1 MRNGRLHG
9 VLAEWVQDACTA
21 LSADADGGAEIDFDV
36 LEAGREGGTPLYCYR
51 PLTDRFVADREELV
65 ATLPAAA
72 AARDALERVD
82 GLERYLLRQGQPDP
96 GDTRGRTEAAAK
108 RLLARAMGDG
118 GELAFSAH
126 RFDRAYAELEEAVYA
141 GRSLATIVAP
151 IHGLTIE
158 SAELLLADGVRLV
171 PGDAYPDAPPDAV
184 RGAEP
189 PLLAVF
195 ERPEGGP
202 EGSALTA
209 ARTSFRRLQTALRLW
224 DTGPFALGPVA
235 WARIDGGT
243 WRLTSLGG
251 GGRPTGL
258 VVVAAAQEDEL
269 RAFCSLVA
277 RRTPQGGELAWALR
291 RFEMGCERANP
302 LEALTDHL
310 LALRAL
316 LEPEGPTS
324 GRLAQRLAVLCAKPS
339 HRATMAEV
347 LARAVA
353 LERAIVTGLAPPDS
367 GGAAV
372 IAEVTRHLRALLRD
386 VICGHLESDLVALAD
401 ELLAEAAAAE
411 PAPKRTGLMAG
422 WTVSAR

>member
-9 VLAEWVQDACTA
+9 VLAEWVRDACTA
-21 LSADADGGAEIDFDV
+21 LSADADGGADIDFDV
-36 LEAGREGGTPLYCYR
+36 LETGREGGTPLYCYR
-51 PLTDRFVADREELV
+51 PLTDRFVADRHELV

-72 AARDALERVD
+72 AARAALERVD

-96 GDTRGRTEAAAK
+96 GDPRGRAEAATR
-108 RLLARAMGDG
+108 RLLARALGDG
-118 GELAFSAH
+118 DLDYSPE
-126 RFDRAYAELEEAVYA
+126 RFDRVYGELEEAVYA

-151 IHGLTIE
+151 IHGLALE
-158 SAELLLADGVRLV
+158 SDELLLADGVRLV
-171 PGDAYPDAPPDAV
+171 PGHALHDAPPDAV
-184 RGAEP
+184 RGAQP

-202 EGSALTA
+202 EGSALSA
-209 ARTSFRRLQTALRLW
+209 ARISFRRLQTALRLW

-251 GGRPTGL
+251 GGRPAGL
-258 VVVAAAQEDEL
+258 VVVPAAQEDEL

-277 RRTPQGGELAWALR
+277 RRTPQGGEVAWALR

-324 GRLAQRLAVLCAKPS
+324 GRLAQRLAVLCAKPA
-339 HRATMAEV
+339 HRAAMAAV

-372 IAEVTRHLRALLRD
+372 IAEVSRHLRALLRD
-386 VICGHLESDLVALAD
+386 VICGHLEPDLVGLAD

-411 PAPKRTGLMAG
+411 PPPKRTGLMAG
-422 WTVSAR
+422 WTVSAT

>member
-36 LEAGREGGTPLYCYR
+36 LETGGEGGTPLYCYR
-51 PLTDRFVADREELV
+51 PLTDRFVAEREDLV
-65 ATLPAAA
+65 AALPTAAA
-72 AARDALERVD
+72 VQSALEAVD
-82 GLERYLLRQGQPDP
+82 GLERYLLRQGRPDP
-96 GDTRGRTEAAAK
+96 GDNRSRAAAAAK
-108 RLLARAMGDG
+108 RLLARALGDG
-118 GELAFSAH
+118 ELTFSPE

-151 IHGLTIE
+151 IHGLALE
-158 SAELLLADGVRLV
+158 SDELLLADGIRLV
-171 PGDAYPDAPPDAV
+171 AGHAFPDAPDDAV
-184 RGAEP
+184 RGPQP

-202 EGSALTA
+202 EGSALSA

-258 VVVAAAQEDEL
+258 VVVPAAQEDEL

-277 RRTPQGGELAWALR
+277 RRAPQGGELAWALR

-372 IAEVTRHLRALLRD
+372 IADVTRHLRALLRD
-386 VICGHLESDLVALAD
+386 VICGHLEPDLVALA
-401 ELLAEAAAAE
+401 EALLAEAAAVE
-411 PAPKRTGLMAG
+411 PVPRRSGLMAG

>member
-9 VLAEWVQDACTA
+9 VLADWVRDACAA
-21 LSADADGGAEIDFDV
+21 LAAEADGAADIDFDV
-36 LEAGREGGTPLYCYR
+36 LETETEGGTPLYCYR
-51 PLTDRFVADREELV
+51 PLTDRFVAEREDLV
-65 ATLPAAA
+65 ATLPTAAA
-72 AARDALERVD
+72 VQSALEGVD
-82 GLERYLLRQGQPDP
+82 GLERYLLRQGRPDP
-96 GDTRGRTEAAAK
+96 GDNRGRAAAAAK
-108 RLLARAMGDG
+108 RLLARALGDG
-118 GELAFSAH
+118 ELTFSPE
-126 RFDRAYAELEEAVYA
+126 RFDRAYGELEEAVYA

-151 IHGLTIE
+151 IHGLALE
-158 SAELLLADGVRLV
+158 SDELLLADGVRLV
-171 PGDAYPDAPPDAV
+171 AAHAFPDAPEDAV
-184 RGAEP
+184 RGP
-189 PLLAVF
+189 GRPLLAVF

-251 GGRPTGL
+251 GGRPAG
-258 VVVAAAQEDEL
+258 VVEVPADQEDEL

-277 RRTPQGGELAWALR
+277 RRTPQGGEVAWALR

-316 LEPEGPTS
+316 LEPEGPSS
-324 GRLAQRLAVLCAKPS
+324 GRLAQRMAVLCARPS
-339 HRATMAEV
+339 NRAAMAAV

-372 IAEVTRHLRALLRD
+372 IAEVSRHLRALLRD
-386 VICGHLESDLVALAD
+386 VICGHLEPDLVALAE

-411 PAPKRTGLMAG
+411 PEPRRTGLMAG